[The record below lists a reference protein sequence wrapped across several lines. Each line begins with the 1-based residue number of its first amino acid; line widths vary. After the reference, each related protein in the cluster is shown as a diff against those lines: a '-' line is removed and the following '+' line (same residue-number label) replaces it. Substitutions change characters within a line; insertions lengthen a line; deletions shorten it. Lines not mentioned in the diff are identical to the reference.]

1 MTTWNYCVVVTRVS
15 RNRKYEAFV
24 GLHESSTL
32 SITLKS
38 SLRNL
43 PLERRENTGNKR
55 NGTDVRIFEDKNE
68 L

>member
-1 MTTWNYCVVVTRVS
+1 MS
-15 RNRKYEAFV
+15 RNRKYEALV

-32 SITLKS
+32 SITLNS

-55 NGTDVRIFEDKNE
+55 NATNVRIFEDKNE